1 MRIGSFYENGIN
13 HRTMETAEKEAEGDF
28 YSKTKSSV

>member
-13 HRTMETAEKEAEGDF
+13 HRPMETAEKEAEGDF
-28 YSKTKSSV
+28 YSKAKSSV